1 MDHQEGMYSNKTP
14 LFKGYDYALWKI
26 RMKSYLL
33 ALGFDVWK
41 SVENGYTTPATPPID
56 TA

>member
-1 MDHQEGMYSNKTP
+1 MDHQEGMSSNKAP
-14 LFKGYDYALWKI
+14 LFNGGGYALWKI
-26 RMKSYLL
+26 RVKRFLL

-41 SVENGYTTPATPPID
+41 SVVDGYTAPTNPPTD